1 MSIFTFFFH
10 SFCGCSYVNVLLHLL
25 TYNTKTMKTPPNK
38 LGGKQD
44 HRRAI
49 ARVYKQKKSFIL
61 KQWWSYDKLTSRKY
75 GKYYLRVSLNSKLVF
90 SGLEESGST

>member
-1 MSIFTFFFH
+1 
-10 SFCGCSYVNVLLHLL
+10 
-25 TYNTKTMKTPPNK
+25 MKMPPNK
-38 LGGKQD
+38 SGGKQD

-49 ARVYKQKKSFIL
+49 ARENKQKESFIL
-61 KQWWSYDKLTSRKY
+61 KQWWSHDKLTSRKQ